1 MTTGSG
7 LYLSQVEQDKVKQNI
22 AIRQLIE
29 GRSNAVG
36 ITALRNTPNS
46 STVVKAFNCSPSSA
60 VFLFPASS
68 DAAVSLSAMMP
79 YVAQADVVAGQFTIR
94 HQVSSGG
101 SAMLFWWVC
110 LG

>member
-7 LYLSQVEQDKVKQNI
+7 LYISQAEKDPFKQNT

-36 ITALRNTPNS
+36 TVTLNGNGVAT
-46 STVVKAFNCSPSSA
+46 STVVTARTCSSSSA
-60 VFLFPASS
+60 VFLFPATAHA
-68 DAAVSLSAMMP
+68 AAVVATT
-79 YVAQADVVAGQFTIR
+79 YVTAPNVVAGQFTVT
-94 HQVSSGG
+94 HAATANGD
-101 SAMLFWWVC
+101 ATFWWVC